1 MMRAIILL
9 SLLIWVGGCASK
21 NAVPNDFQ
29 INTLTQSIKEPSGL
43 MTAISSGDE
52 VAMKERILAG
62 DSVNAEF
69 EGQTPLRYAIS
80 AKQTRMVQILLRAGA
95 QPNWAMQPGQ
105 ESVLML
111 VSRLGLNDLVV
122 AFIRSGMAL
131 DYADASGRTALTEAA
146 MNGHLTTANVLIN
159 AGADVD
165 IVFEGKS
172 LLMHLVE
179 QNSMLL
185 VKPVIEAGADVNYVS
200 NMGESSLS
208 IAREQQLHELDLML
222 VQAGARL

>member
-1 MMRAIILL
+1 
-9 SLLIWVGGCASK
+9 
-21 NAVPNDFQ
+21 
-29 INTLTQSIKEPSGL
+29 
-43 MTAISSGDE
+43 TAISSGDE

-69 EGQTPLRYAIS
+69 EGHTPLRYAIS